1 MEKVGNMQENM
12 GHVSRGFLLKNTL
25 RIDIKNINFKCN
37 IELGK
42 NCSTQFEIIMN
53 IIKMMKIMFIA
64 LTN

>member
-25 RIDIKNINFKCN
+25 QIDIKNINFKCN

-42 NCSTQFEIIMN
+42 NYSTQFEIIMN